1 MMRTTD
7 TSAKVAVCISTYNG
21 EKYLAEQLD
30 SILHQEGVDVT
41 LFVRDDGSSDGTAAL
56 LTQYAEQYENVIL
69 LDKSRSRNLG
79 VRDSFLRILRYAWKK
94 MGAGCYY
101 SFSDQDDVWL
111 PEKLKSAVDLL
122 SKKQDK
128 KGRLYFSNKTVVDED
143 LHVIQEERIQY
154 TECFES
160 CLFTSYAFGCTMVMD
175 DALAFAVV
183 KHQPKCYCYH
193 DSWTYRLAKCLGA
206 SVLFDENSYI
216 YYRQHEENVVGIE
229 EERNLFYYVSRFWQT
244 IWAKREHLVQR
255 QIYEISRVFP
265 SEVDSSGNRNVIND
279 VIRYHRHPACMLRLI
294 FNRSIMQMGTRM
306 WLTWVY
312 RLLLHQV

>member
-56 LTQYAEQYENVIL
+56 LTQYEEQYENVIL

-101 SFSDQDDVWL
+101 AFSDQDDVWL

-160 CLFTSYAFGCTMVMD
+160 CLFVPVHIQCV
-175 DALAFAVV
+175 
-183 KHQPKCYCYH
+183 YCH
-193 DSWTYRLAKCLGA
+193 G
-206 SVLFDENSYI
+206 
-216 YYRQHEENVVGIE
+216 
-229 EERNLFYYVSRFWQT
+229 
-244 IWAKREHLVQR
+244 
-255 QIYEISRVFP
+255 
-265 SEVDSSGNRNVIND
+265 
-279 VIRYHRHPACMLRLI
+279 
-294 FNRSIMQMGTRM
+294 
-306 WLTWVY
+306 
-312 RLLLHQV
+312 